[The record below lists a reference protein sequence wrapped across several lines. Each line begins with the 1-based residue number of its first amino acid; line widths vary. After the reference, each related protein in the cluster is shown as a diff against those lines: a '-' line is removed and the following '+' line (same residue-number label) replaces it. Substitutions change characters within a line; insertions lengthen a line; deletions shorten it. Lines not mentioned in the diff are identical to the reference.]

1 MLEESLKITYENGT
15 AFLEFEGEVTFE
27 NSNRLK
33 EEAKKQLSKK
43 ENLGNLIFDLSQVS
57 YLDSSGVGV
66 IFSLFKFMRLKDGT
80 LAVVNPNDK
89 IDRVFEVTKM
99 KEIIPVYETIEETYR
114 FNISPNADKIGD

>member
-1 MLEESLKITYENGT
+1 MLEESLKISYENGT
-15 AFLEFEGEVTFE
+15 AFLEFEGEVTFK

-43 ENLGNLIFDLSQVS
+43 EKLGNLIFDLSQVS

-66 IFSLFKFMRLKDGT
+66 VFSLFKFMRLKDGT

-99 KEIIPVYETIEETYR
+99 KEIIPVYETIEEAL
-114 FNISPNADKIGD
+114 NELK

>member
-1 MLEESLKITYENGT
+1 MVEESLKITYENETG
-15 AFLEFEGEVTFE
+15 FLEFEGEVTFE
-27 NSNRLK
+27 NSNQLK

-43 ENLGNLIFDLSQVS
+43 EKLENLIFDLSQVS

-66 IFSLFKFMRLKDGT
+66 VFSLFKFMRLKDGT

-99 KEIIPVYETIEETYR
+99 KEIIPVYETIEEAL
-114 FNISPNADKIGD
+114 NELK